1 MTWRRRLMATQLVA
15 PPGSQ
20 ISHRAGAAMLG
31 VGGLVEPVPE
41 ISIPAAARLRRPG
54 IVVHRSEDLH
64 LSEPVVVDG
73 ISVTCPERLAMDL
86 GSVVSDRHYRHTMRE
101 IRHVLGVSS
110 ESLLTTYLRHKRQGR
125 NGGGS
130 LRDWLDR
137 YYGIEGVSE
146 SGLELLVLDA
156 ILDAGLAA
164 PTVQHWVEVGS
175 RRYRLDLAYPSIK
188 LAIEVDGAQHR
199 QDPDVVASDRSRLA
213 RLRRA
218 GWTVIVIRSSHFAS
232 DLLEA
237 LSKIRRLL
245 RGISGHPVG

>member
-1 MTWRRRLMATQLVA
+1 MDEFLCRVAPVLASQHALITLRQVEDNGGDRQRAARYVDRDIWERVDVGLYGPTGVPMTWRRRLMATQLVA

-31 VGGLVEPVPE
+31 VGGLVEPMPE

-64 LSEPVVVDG
+64 LSEPIVVDG

-101 IRHVLGVSS
+101 IRHVLGVSC

-137 YYGIEGVSE
+137 YYGIEG
-146 SGLELLVLDA
+146 L
-156 ILDAGLAA
+156 
-164 PTVQHWVEVGS
+164 
-175 RRYRLDLAYPSIK
+175 
-188 LAIEVDGAQHR
+188 
-199 QDPDVVASDRSRLA
+199 
-213 RLRRA
+213 
-218 GWTVIVIRSSHFAS
+218 
-232 DLLEA
+232 
-237 LSKIRRLL
+237 
-245 RGISGHPVG
+245 